1 MNYHVSLPDS
11 NYGTQVR
18 QTNADQDEVPEA
30 PKTRFK
36 ITTNI
41 QVTLDKDKPKRNA
54 KTSKANLGGA
64 IHKAEQ
70 VNIKKK
76 DEPKYGKDFKIPEL
90 PPLLAAQL

>member
-41 QVTLDKDKPKRNA
+41 
-54 KTSKANLGGA
+54 
-64 IHKAEQ
+64 
-70 VNIKKK
+70 
-76 DEPKYGKDFKIPEL
+76 
-90 PPLLAAQL
+90 